1 MTTQE
6 TVSGLVIPD
15 EEYEARRKAAVE
27 AAAARDLAGLVVW
40 SRGGTGFDFH
50 ADVAYLTGQHS
61 LFPVLNDTA
70 GWSGRGQSVLV
81 LPVDGSAVLVTD
93 YVDDP
98 DDRVRVGDV
107 RISLDVPGT
116 VAKVLAELGLDGRPL
131 GLVGRETLTLNWFRK
146 LEAAVGHPL
155 ELAPADDI
163 LERLRVVKSEAELGF
178 MREAAR
184 VGVEWMNVTM
194 EALVEGRTEGDAVG
208 EGLRYLASQGGWPYD
223 IAIASGP
230 KSHHYFGSSGVPHF
244 NSTRKLQTGDL
255 VHCDLWGPV
264 NGYYTDFARS
274 TVIGRRPTDTQRE
287 LLEASVAVIHHIIEG
302 AKPGATFHD
311 LYQRGATWLTEHG
324 YAGASSSEE
333 ESGNAFSAGFPAFGH
348 SLGHA
353 VETPWITDDEH
364 TVLEPNM
371 VLAIEAVVGRPGLG
385 ATNYEH
391 NLVVRD
397 GEPEILTAACKD
409 VWWD

>member
-1 MTTQE
+1 MTTQQA
-6 TVSGLVIPD
+6 VSELVIGDD
-15 EEYEARRKAAVE
+15 EYKARRKAAAD

-61 LFPVLNDTA
+61 LFPMLNDTD

-81 LPVDGSAVLVTD
+81 LPVDGPSVLVTD

-98 DDRVRVGDV
+98 DDRVRVDDV

-116 VAKVLAELGLDGRPL
+116 LAKVLGEVGLDSRPL

-146 LEAAVGHPL
+146 LEAAAGHSL
-155 ELAPADDI
+155 DLAPADDI
-163 LERLRVVKSEAELGF
+163 LERLRVVKSEAELEF

-244 NSTRKLQTGDL
+244 NSTRKLETGDL

-274 TVIGRRPTDTQRE
+274 TVIGRRPTDAQRE
-287 LLEASVAVIHHIIEG
+287 LLEASAAVINHIVEG
-302 AKPGATFHD
+302 ARPGATFGD
-311 LYQRGATWLTEHG
+311 LYRRGAAWLTEHG
-324 YAGASSSEE
+324 FAGASSSAE
-333 ESGNAFSAGFPAFGH
+333 ESGNAFSEGFPAFGH
-348 SLGHA
+348 SLGLA

-397 GEPEILTAACKD
+397 GDPEVLTAPCKD